1 VNSVPS
7 DAEVR
12 ELASRI
18 LGRPEY
24 ASWHVSETFVKG
36 LAWLAKLF
44 ETDPALFWI
53 LAIASLLLLLLI
65 VAHVSYTIRVGMA
78 GRPAAASVE
87 PSASGP
93 WFVAEARAL
102 AERGHF
108 LDAAR
113 SLQLGSIDLLIRKG
127 HVQLGRADANGVFRR
142 RLRDATLDAGV
153 RDELVALVARL
164 ERSLF
169 RDRDEDED
177 LYRRWERAYA
187 ALDAQANAA

>member
-1 VNSVPS
+1 MTSVPT
-7 DAEVR
+7 DAEIR

-18 LGRPEY
+18 LERPEY
-24 ASWHVSETFVKG
+24 ASWHVSDAFVKG
-36 LAWLAKLF
+36 LVWLAGLF

-53 LAIASLLLLLLI
+53 LSIVSLLLLLLI
-65 VAHVSYTIRVGMA
+65 VAHVSWTIRVGMA
-78 GRPAAASVE
+78 RRPAATPGE
-87 PSASGP
+87 SAAAGP
-93 WFVAEARAL
+93 RFVDEARAL
-102 AERGHF
+102 AARGRF

-113 SLQLGSIDLLIRKG
+113 ALQLGTIDLLIRKG
-127 HVQLGRADANGVFRR
+127 HMQLGRSDANGVFRR
-142 RLRDATLDAGV
+142 RLREATLDAGI